1 VWWCRSFYS
10 YDDDGVNPGVLVGT
24 LPTEL
29 GTLTALTKLCVRC
42 PHTPRLDTCAVTGLC
57 AERGGDVWC
66 RSLSSNDLTGTM
78 PTELGTLTA
87 LTNLCVRCP
96 HPSRLDACAVTGM
109 WAECGVVLGRG
120 CRGLRTNRFAGTL
133 PTELGTLDTL
143 ESLCVHRPHPP
154 RPDAC
159 SVTGLWAERGGDVWC
174 RTLSSNDLTGTLP
187 TELGT
192 LTALN
197 RLCVHRPHPPRP
209 DVCAVTG
216 LWAERGGDVWCRSL
230 SSNDL
235 TGTLPTELGTMDA
248 LYYLCVPRPHPP
260 RLDACAATGLWAER
274 GCGVGVQ
281 GAIQQRFHRAAAD
294 RAGHHGRADLPVRAS
309 PSPTVVAGLWVEG
322 AQWTDSGVLDGG
334 RVQTA

>member
-78 PTELGTLTA
+78 PTELGTLVA
-87 LTNLCVRCP
+87 LTELCVRCP

-120 CRGLRTNRFAGTL
+120 CRWLRTNRFAGTL

-143 ESLCVHRPHPP
+143 ESLCVHRPQ
-154 RPDAC
+154 
-159 SVTGLWAERGGDVWC
+159 
-174 RTLSSNDLTGTLP
+174 
-187 TELGT
+187 
-192 LTALN
+192 
-197 RLCVHRPHPPRP
+197 PPRP
-209 DVCAVTG
+209 DVCSVTG